1 MPAMHL
7 SSVLLPEPLRPT
19 MPKNSP
25 AATSKETPLRAG
37 KVSCSERRI
46 GCSARSLSV
55 WTRSLGCWNV
65 FETPSTTT
73 AGPGPGTKM
82 TLADG
87 HRGEPEPQVAP
98 AAGLRDRDG
107 VRPLVQRE
115 RRGVVGALRHA
126 EDDAVR
132 GGPGHE
138 PVRAAAVEA
147 DLALERAVE
156 HGADLLEAGHA
167 DALDAHDHG
176 ARAVGRGGHRRGH
189 AELRVD
195 RGERAL
201 RAAAGR
207 GALEQEPAP
216 ERPAAG
222 AEAAE
227 DGAHRLG

>member
-107 VRPLVQRE
+107 VRPLIE
-115 RRGVVGALRHA
+115 S
-126 EDDAVR
+126 ER
-132 GGPGHE
+132 GGVGGGGAGRVGGGGAGGWGGVPGAGGWVGGAAGGGWGGGGRWGG
-138 PVRAAAVEA
+138 VRAVS
-147 DLALERAVE
+147 
-156 HGADLLEAGHA
+156 
-167 DALDAHDHG
+167 
-176 ARAVGRGGHRRGH
+176 
-189 AELRVD
+189 
-195 RGERAL
+195 
-201 RAAAGR
+201 
-207 GALEQEPAP
+207 
-216 ERPAAG
+216 
-222 AEAAE
+222 
-227 DGAHRLG
+227 